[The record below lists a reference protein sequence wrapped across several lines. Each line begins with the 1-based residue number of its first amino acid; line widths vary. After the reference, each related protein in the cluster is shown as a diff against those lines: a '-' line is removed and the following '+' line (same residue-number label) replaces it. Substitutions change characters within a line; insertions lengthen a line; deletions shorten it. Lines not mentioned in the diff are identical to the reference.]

1 MAVHCFYKN
10 LAVVRGFYFYNC
22 TAAIASTPTMVRIS
36 TNYTVIG
43 HLQDT
48 CGFPLN
54 KLDIMLSK
62 SIDWVRYKPTWNSK
76 M

>member
-22 TAAIASTPTMVRIS
+22 TAAIASTPTTVRIS

-43 HLQDT
+43 HRQDN

-54 KLDIMLSK
+54 KSDIMLSK
-62 SIDWVRYKPTWNSK
+62 SIDWVLNKPIRNSE